1 MGDTFETLERDSKKK
16 LYRAIIQIKSEQNK
30 EIRIKSTICTQWEVT
45 GWGVE
50 REGCVIYQLLLSLLL
65 LSAFFSSFLSLQVEE
80 YWVVIY
86 YNFFFRLKLKNTP
99 LVTSTEILT
108 CQLKFKTLII

>member
-50 REGCVIYQLLLSLLL
+50 REGYVIYQLLLSL
-65 LSAFFSSFLSLQVEE
+65 SAFF
-80 YWVVIY
+80 
-86 YNFFFRLKLKNTP
+86 FFIS
-99 LVTSTEILT
+99 LVTSRRVLG
-108 CQLKFKTLII
+108 CYLL